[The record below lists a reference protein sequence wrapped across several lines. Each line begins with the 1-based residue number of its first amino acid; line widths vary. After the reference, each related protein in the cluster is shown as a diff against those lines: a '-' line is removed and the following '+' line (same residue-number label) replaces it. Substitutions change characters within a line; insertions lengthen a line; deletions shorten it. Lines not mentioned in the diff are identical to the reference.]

1 VSLDDMM
8 PKGGVNMGSRPRREV
23 INPDVVGVYHC
34 WNRCVRRSWLCG
46 IDPLTGKDYEYRR
59 DWIVQRETLLA
70 RLFAIEI
77 GWHGEL
83 ANHIHLI
90 LRNRPDV
97 VATWSDEE
105 VVRRVLIINR
115 LTRNFGEE
123 IEEPSIGEINI
134 AAADP
139 DKVAKYRRRL
149 ADVSAF
155 MASLDEYIARR
166 ANHEDNLT
174 GTFWEA
180 RFGCR
185 NLEDETAILVCG
197 MYIDLNQIRAGEAM
211 TPEQSTHTSAYNRIQ
226 GARFRMARLQAT
238 AADVDDNGR
247 TLAATDRLATDNQT
261 PMPPDG
267 WLCELTLQEGL
278 DADVRDGLASS
289 TPWRLTD
296 KGILPIRLE
305 DYLSLLDWTG
315 RQHVAGKTGSIPDH
329 LAPILER
336 LHIRPGHWLD
346 VVFHFDTLFGSA
358 IGRAEPLAQRL
369 ANSGRHWIRGARH
382 CAAAFT

>member
-1 VSLDDMM
+1 
-8 PKGGVNMGSRPRREV
+8 MGSRPRREV
-23 INPDVVGVYHC
+23 IDPDVVGVYHC

-46 IDPLTGKDYEYRR
+46 DDPLTGKDYEYRR
-59 DWIVQRETLLA
+59 DWIEQRETLLA

-97 VATWSDEE
+97 VETWSDEE
-105 VVRRVLIINR
+105 VVRRVLIINH
-115 LTRNFGEE
+115 LTKNFVDE
-123 IEEPSIGEINI
+123 IQEPSIAKIKM
-134 AAADP
+134 AANDP
-139 DKVAKYRRRL
+139 DKVAIYRRRL
-149 ADVSAF
+149 ADISAF

-166 ANHEDNLT
+166 ANHDDNLT

-197 MYIDLNQIRAGEAM
+197 MYIDLNQVRAGEAM
-211 TPEQSTHTSAYNRIQ
+211 TPEESTHTSAYNRIL
-226 GARFRMARLQAT
+226 GARLRMAGLDAT
-238 AADVDDNGR
+238 ATEVDGDEPTFEAANR
-247 TLAATDRLATDNQT
+247 LAADNTTQ
-261 PMPPDG
+261 MPPDG

-305 DYLSLLDWTG
+305 DYLQLLDWTG
-315 RQHVAGKTGSIPDH
+315 RQHAAGKTGSIPDH

-336 LHIRPGHWLD
+336 FHIRPGHWLD
-346 VVFHFDTLFGSA
+346 VIFHFDTLFGGA
-358 IGRAEPLAQRL
+358 IGRAKHVAPRL
-369 ANSGRHWIRGARH
+369 TQSGRHWIRGARN